1 MRMSTAAKLM
11 REVRR
16 MLSERLTLL
25 FMALMAAGAV
35 WFSLHS
41 TGRTASDAFI
51 LEPAKNSAVLG
62 ALLFMLLTLVQFHRD
77 YKNNTDTIILTCTD
91 PIFYQLRRTLA
102 LICTAV
108 VTTLIIT
115 LFALPYGMAKAGDYF
130 QPATFLTAWYL
141 IFLGALIFS
150 VLLSS
155 GFYMLTR
162 RAEAVFIIMAGLIL
176 LSKLLENMYTLNPS
190 YLFYWVQTTADDF
203 SDLITNRF
211 QIDMLLWNRLFCLLV
226 SLGVWTLGLCS
237 FRRYG
242 RGLPGSF
249 LVNCRRAWI
258 PIILITALS
267 LSTAS
272 YAFEPIFDDSK
283 PVDFSGMLSS
293 GTGIV
298 TSQGIEQEAG
308 NPYLTLTGKSFD
320 LDIDAKDR
328 TLSGVA
334 KYKLEN
340 ATSKV
345 QTLPVMT
352 NTGLSIDSVLINGA
366 EGKATRGETG
376 EDSTANWSIELPA
389 AAEYEVE
396 IRYSGRMRND
406 NTILQSVTY
415 GIVDGFVWLPPL
427 GVSPSFDI
435 NVSEDSAFF
444 CTLSLDEKLEP
455 VFPKGKPVKGETKDG
470 KTEWTYAGGAGSYGT
485 GLFAAEYMTRR
496 FEAGG
501 LDIELK
507 YFAKHDQSI
516 TDMDAV
522 NVIKAAIDYFTDA
535 YGPLV
540 YDKNLIMLELPAYVS
555 GGFAGGNMSAMDE
568 TSYDEEGYLPAEAA
582 TPDQGGG
589 LDVLV
594 HEIAH
599 QWWGL
604 ATMPM
609 QDGASNW
616 SAEGITCYSTY
627 CFMKQ
632 YFGEEYAREHF
643 VKEWQQGWNTYQ
655 NAFYIQHPEYLAKL
669 SNKDSSNIM
678 GSFVNM
684 RLYDIMPLM
693 MLKGE
698 EALSGTEAFQKKLSE
713 LYTTH
718 LGQPITY
725 DDFLKVTGLTKE
737 ALNLA

>member
-1 MRMSTAAKLM
+1 MNAAAKLM

-16 MLSERLTLL
+16 MLSERLTPLL
-25 FMALMAAGAV
+25 IALTAAGAV

-51 LEPAKNSAVLG
+51 LAPAKSSAALG
-62 ALLFMLLTLVQFHRD
+62 ALLFTLLTLVQFHRD
-77 YKNNTDTIILTCTD
+77 FKNNTDCIVLTSTD

-115 LFALPYGMAKAGDYF
+115 LFALPYGMAKTGDYF

-141 IFLGALIFS
+141 IFLGALVFS

-162 RAEAVFIIMAGLIL
+162 RAEAAFIIMAGLIL
-176 LSKLLENMYTLNPS
+176 LSKLLEGMYTLNPS
-190 YLFYWVQTTADDF
+190 YLFYWVQTTATGF
-203 SDLITNRF
+203 SDLITNQF

-226 SLGVWTLGLCS
+226 SMGIWALGLCT

-242 RGLPGSF
+242 RSLPGSF
-249 LVNCRRAWI
+249 LVNCRRVWI
-258 PIILITALS
+258 PVLLVAAVS
-267 LSTAS
+267 FSAVS

-283 PVDFSGMLSS
+283 PVDYSGMLSS

-298 TSQGIEQEAG
+298 SSVSSTPEVG
-308 NPYLTLTGKSFD
+308 NPDLTLTDKSFD
-320 LDIDAKDR
+320 LDIEAKGQ

-334 KYKLEN
+334 KYKLKNSTGE
-340 ATSKV
+340 A
-345 QTLPVMT
+345 QTLPFMA
-352 NTGLSIDSVLINGA
+352 NTGLNINGVLINGA
-366 EGKATRGETG
+366 EEKAARGETG
-376 EDSTANWSIELPA
+376 ENSTANWSIELPA
-389 AAEYEVE
+389 AAEYDVE
-396 IRYSGRMRND
+396 ISYSGRMSND
-406 NTILQSVTY
+406 NTILQRVTY
-415 GIVDGFVWLPPL
+415 GIADGFVWLPTL
-427 GVSPSFDI
+427 GVSPSLDI
-435 NVSEDSAFF
+435 NIAEDSTFSG
-444 CTLSLDEKLEP
+444 TLSLDKKLEP
-455 VFPKGKPVKGETKDG
+455 VFKRGKPVKGETKDG
-470 KTEWTYAGGAGSYGT
+470 KTEWTYTGSAGEQGT
-485 GLFAAEYMTRR
+485 GVFAADYMTRS

-501 LDIELK
+501 LNVDLK
-507 YFAKHDQSI
+507 YFAKHDKSI

-522 NVIKAAIDYFTDA
+522 SVIKAAIDYFTKV
-535 YGPLV
+535 YGPLT
-540 YDKNLIMLELPAYVS
+540 YDKNLTILELPAYAS

-568 TSYDEEGYLPAEAA
+568 TSYDEEGYLPVDAM

-609 QDGASNW
+609 QDGTSNW

-632 YFGEEYAREHF
+632 YFGEEYAQEHF
-643 VKEWQQGWNTYQ
+643 LKGWQQGWDTYQ

-669 SNKDSSNIM
+669 SKNDSSNIM

-684 RLYDIMPLM
+684 SLYDIMPLM

-698 EALSGTEAFQKKLSE
+698 EALGGTEAFQKKLSE